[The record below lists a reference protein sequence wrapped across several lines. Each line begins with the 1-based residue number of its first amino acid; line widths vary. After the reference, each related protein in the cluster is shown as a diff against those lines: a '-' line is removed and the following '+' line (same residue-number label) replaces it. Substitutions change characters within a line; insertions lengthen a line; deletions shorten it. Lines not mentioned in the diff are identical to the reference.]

1 MDAIDCVERFE
12 RAVTSLRSAAAMFEE
27 LGDYEDAR
35 KRRKQCA
42 DKADQIEREG
52 CEKTLQTAKD
62 MYDKAKTKSDYIA
75 ANSEY
80 RRLKKF
86 AAYADKAEAGDKACH
101 AGIRKIE
108 TRKVYKRRA
117 IALAV
122 IVVICT
128 VIMVTPLSY
137 IVKGFGHKMLGDY
150 KAAINSYDQVEYLPG
165 VGKMKRSCYYKIA
178 KKYDDDNHHKK
189 AMKVYR
195 LAGAYADAEH
205 RTTRY
210 QKRFMRKAEIGTKVY
225 YAGMRWM
232 VLDKALLGEKAML
245 IRSTPLSK
253 DELPSGKEGENLKGK
268 KLTEFLNGK
277 FTSANFSDR
286 EKVMMGKEITAKK
299 RAGMQT
305 VETKK
310 EDIVKNPIFVLP
322 EDTISEYK
330 DNLPPNWDPNGIYPV
345 VWVSFR

>member
-1 MDAIDCVERFE
+1 
-12 RAVTSLRSAAAMFEE
+12 
-27 LGDYEDAR
+27 
-35 KRRKQCA
+35 
-42 DKADQIEREG
+42 
-52 CEKTLQTAKD
+52 
-62 MYDKAKTKSDYIA
+62 
-75 ANSEY
+75 
-80 RRLKKF
+80 
-86 AAYADKAEAGDKACH
+86 
-101 AGIRKIE
+101 
-108 TRKVYKRRA
+108 
-117 IALAV
+117 
-122 IVVICT
+122 
-128 VIMVTPLSY
+128 
-137 IVKGFGHKMLGDY
+137 MLGDY

-165 VGKMKRSCYYKIA
+165 VGTMKKSCYYKIA

-253 DELPSGKEGENLKGK
+253 EELPSEKEGENLKGK

-330 DNLPPNWDPNGIYPV
+330 DNLPPDWDPNGIYPV